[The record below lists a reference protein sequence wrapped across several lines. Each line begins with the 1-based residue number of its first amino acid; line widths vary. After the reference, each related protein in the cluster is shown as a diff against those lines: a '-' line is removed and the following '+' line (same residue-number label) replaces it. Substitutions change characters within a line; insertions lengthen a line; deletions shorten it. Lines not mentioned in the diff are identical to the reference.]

1 MILARR
7 FATATMEKQEEKR
20 SFGRKSICKAVTIE
34 MSVTQYAQLGKL
46 PETGLGVDI
55 SHGGIGLITE
65 CLLEEGNLLK
75 LYFPVAET
83 KTNLPVYA
91 QVMWAKPANGK
102 FRAGLSFWDKPA
114 WRKSHR

>member
-1 MILARR
+1 M
-7 FATATMEKQEEKR
+7 TATMENLEEKR
-20 SFGRKSICKAVTIE
+20 SFGRKNICKAVTLE
-34 MSVTQYAQLGKL
+34 MSMANYGQGGMH

-55 SHGGIGLITE
+55 SQGGIGLITE

-114 WRKSHR
+114 WRKSQR